1 MDDQEEKLAELRS
14 VLVNFEKTNISHE
27 IRPRVLALVPAF
39 DSLRELGKS
48 LIPEGLSISARK
60 RLLTYFLA
68 YPRVVLG
75 EKELALVAGISE
87 WARRV
92 RELRV
97 QFGWKIITG
106 ITARQMLNEGEFE
119 KSDIELKSLSPND
132 YVLLETEQDRDAAH
146 RWNIANMIRKS
157 SGSSKE
163 KILKYLRSNVCTPVT
178 GEELSYVANQKTE
191 WTRRTRE
198 LRTEEGWPITT
209 KMSGNPDLPI
219 GVYVLE
225 RDRQAPTHDRYIPES
240 IRRKALFRDGYKCQK
255 CGWTHNLWNRDD
267 PRFLELHHIVHHSK
281 GGKNKLE
288 NLITYCNVCHDE
300 VHRVD
305 SKS

>member
-106 ITARQMLNEGEFE
+106 LTAKQMLDENDL
-119 KSDIELKSLSPND
+119 SMNDIGPMKLSPND
-132 YVLLETEQDRDAAH
+132 YMLVSVDQDRDSAY
-146 RWNIANMIRKS
+146 RWNIANDLRKKK
-157 SGSSKE
+157 GIGGKQ
-163 KILKYLRSNVCTPVT
+163 KILLYLKANVGKPVT
-178 GEELSYVANQKTE
+178 GEELSYVADSKE
-191 WTRRTRE
+191 WARRTRE
-198 LRTEEGWPITT
+198 LRTEGGWPIQ
-209 KMSGNPDLPI
+209 
-219 GVYVLE
+219 Y
-225 RDRQAPTHDRYIPES
+225 
-240 IRRKALFRDGYKCQK
+240 
-255 CGWTHNLWNRDD
+255 
-267 PRFLELHHIVHHSK
+267 
-281 GGKNKLE
+281 
-288 NLITYCNVCHDE
+288 
-300 VHRVD
+300 
-305 SKS
+305 